1 MNKLTEFLYLQVNI
15 VGMMIIYIILTNQ
28 QSIDDGT
35 GRQKVFIYLIYSV
48 FIIQFLDSVMWLIDG
63 KQFLY
68 AKAINWAASSFYY
81 FFNCF
86 VGFVWF
92 VYVSLLFHDK
102 KIRNKKL
109 WGMIGIPL
117 IMNTVL
123 IILNIR
129 YNIFF
134 HIDENNV
141 YSRGPYFFVSFLTGL
156 PYFLVAFYYCLRVYQ
171 RAESILEK
179 NDCATIMK
187 TYFLPMVGIV
197 FQYFFYGLTLIW
209 ACVVLSLLI
218 IFINFQNKRIS
229 TDPLTQLN
237 NRYQFDIYLQNI
249 RHGMT
254 KGKLYSILII
264 DVDKFKE
271 VNDTFGHV
279 FGDKILIGVASIL
292 RRACEETDAIIGRY
306 GGDEFYVFCKTA
318 VKEEI
323 IGRIHRAVAEFNA
336 KDSVGVGLSL
346 SIGSSDFET
355 DEFGQI
361 GNFVELADRAMYKN
375 KGEKK
380 KFPT

>member
-1 MNKLTEFLYLQVNI
+1 MTEFLYLQVNI

-35 GRQKVFIYLIYSV
+35 GRQKAFIYLIYSV

-68 AKAINWAASSFYY
+68 AKAINWAACSFYY

-92 VYVSLLFHDK
+92 VYVSLLFYDK
-102 KIRNKKL
+102 KIKDKKF
-109 WGMIGIPL
+109 WGIIGIPL
-117 IMNTVL
+117 VL
-123 IILNIR
+123 NMVIIFLNFK
-129 YNIFF
+129 YNIYYF
-134 HIDENNV
+134 IDENNV
-141 YSRGPYFFVSFLTGL
+141 YSRGPFFITSFLIVS
-156 PYFLVAFYYCLRVYQ
+156 PYFILPFYYCLRIYQ
-171 RAESILEK
+171 TAESILEK

-187 TYFLPMVGIV
+187 TYFLPVIGIV

-249 RHGMT
+249 RRGMT
-254 KGKLYSILII
+254 KGKLYSILFI

-271 VNDTFGHV
+271 VNDTYGHV
-279 FGDKILIGVASIL
+279 FGDKILIEVASIL
-292 RRACEETDAIIGRY
+292 RRACEETDAMIGRY

-323 IGRIHRAVAEFNA
+323 MERIHQAVVEFNA
-336 KDSVGVGLSL
+336 TDSAGVGLSL
-346 SIGSSDFET
+346 SIGSSDFHGE
-355 DEFGQI
+355 ESFSKEGV
-361 GNFVELADRAMYKN
+361 VERADREMYKN
-375 KGEKK
+375 KSK
-380 KFPT
+380 

>member
-1 MNKLTEFLYLQVNI
+1 MTEFLYLQVNI

-35 GRQKVFIYLIYSV
+35 GRQKAFIYLIYSV

-68 AKAINWAASSFYY
+68 AKSINWAVSSLYY

-92 VYVSLLFHDK
+92 VYVSLLFYDK
-102 KIRNKKL
+102 KIKIKKY
-109 WGMIGIPL
+109 WGGIGIPL
-117 IMNTVL
+117 VLNTA
-123 IILNIR
+123 IIFLNLK

-141 YSRGPYFFVSFLTGL
+141 YSRGPYFFVSLLTAL
-156 PYFLVAFYYCLRVYQ
+156 PYFFIAFYYCIRVYQ
-171 RAESILEK
+171 TAESILEK

-187 TYFLPMVGIV
+187 TYFLPVIGIV
-197 FQYFFYGLTLIW
+197 FQYFFYGLSLIW

-254 KGKLYSILII
+254 KGEFYSILII

-271 VNDTFGHV
+271 VNDTYGHV

-292 RRACEETDAIIGRY
+292 RRACEETDAMIGRY

-323 IGRIHRAVAEFNA
+323 MERIHRGVVEFNA
-336 KDSVGVGLSL
+336 TDSAGVGLSL
-346 SIGSSDFET
+346 SIGSSDFHGE
-355 DEFGQI
+355 ESFSKEGV
-361 GNFVELADRAMYKN
+361 VERADREMYKN
-375 KGEKK
+375 KSK
-380 KFPT
+380 